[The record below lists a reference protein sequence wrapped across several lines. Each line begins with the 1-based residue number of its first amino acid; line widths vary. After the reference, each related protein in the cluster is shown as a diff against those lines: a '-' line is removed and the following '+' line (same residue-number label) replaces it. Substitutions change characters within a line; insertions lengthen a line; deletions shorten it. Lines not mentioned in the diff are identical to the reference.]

1 MGKDKERILLI
12 SKKIEK
18 DKSLKQI
25 AEELEDTMENVQPVY
40 DAICKMS
47 ADFDVDDI
55 YRKIY
60 SRNCARGI

>member
-1 MGKDKERILLI
+1 
-12 SKKIEK
+12 
-18 DKSLKQI
+18 
-25 AEELEDTMENVQPVY
+25 MENVQPVY